1 MNSHNRTAARSGGFA
16 LILVLIVLSTASL
29 IMLGMYQSLHLQ
41 TSESLARQRMA
52 VNRSLADAALERA
65 VAMLLNDPNF
75 EGDEKFETPP
85 KSGRISVLSVH
96 PSKSD
101 KDLIE
106 VTSTLYVDSSQ
117 TSFTRILSRKD
128 IDRRRKDLHL

>member
-1 MNSHNRTAARSGGFA
+1 MTNRN
-16 LILVLIVLSTASL
+16 
-29 IMLGMYQSLHLQ
+29 MLK
-41 TSESLARQRMA
+41 
-52 VNRSLADAALERA
+52 
-65 VAMLLNDPNF
+65 DPNF

-85 KSGRISVLSVH
+85 KSGRISVLSVR